1 MKKIYQYNEILKV
14 HRVLEEIEK
23 FLIGIKD
30 DKYKL
35 KQKNVK
41 RKIYFLRKELEILDL
56 ADVIKELKRE
66 KRKEFR
72 RMNCQVPLTDIE
84 IYVAS
89 RKKDEEDAEFKMFL
103 SDLKRKVLE
112 SDVMNE

>member
-1 MKKIYQYNEILKV
+1 MKKVYQYSEILKV

-41 RKIYFLRKELEILDL
+41 RKIYL
-56 ADVIKELKRE
+56 
-66 KRKEFR
+66 
-72 RMNCQVPLTDIE
+72 
-84 IYVAS
+84 
-89 RKKDEEDAEFKMFL
+89 
-103 SDLKRKVLE
+103 
-112 SDVMNE
+112 